1 MHIQN
6 HWEIFTVC
14 TVRFRYRLLEVSE
27 GKSPNQHFF
36 SIIYSLFLQM
46 EIADMNQSELL
57 ERSSSA
63 KKATGRKRKEMNNPA
78 AIDLE

>member
-1 MHIQN
+1 
-6 HWEIFTVC
+6 
-14 TVRFRYRLLEVSE
+14 
-27 GKSPNQHFF
+27 
-36 SIIYSLFLQM
+36 M